1 MVNTPRDFD
10 SDILNRL
17 SRYSYENFNTLY
29 RKLKMNPSKL
39 REKLNFLT
47 KNGIIK
53 EHDDPKGDLTGT
65 PNSKYYEVI
74 SDLEIKPIALIRT
87 YQRIF
92 DDIIKEMYDLAK
104 QLEKKENRINSS
116 VKISKIKTPYLIA
129 DKNLGT
135 KKEKTGYQIGTMISN
150 KPNKKGMA
158 IFEKLCN
165 TINRAFTK
173 SQGLTYA
180 QVLDIIP
187 KKHQDKLNEIQK
199 NLIIQIRKII
209 KQVIKSQKNKA
220 HMTSTE
226 SQFRFKVF
234 GYMEM
239 MNVSMYLKT
248 PNVRW

>member
-1 MVNTPRDFD
+1 MGNTPRDFD

-17 SRYSYENFNTLY
+17 SQYPNENFNTLY

-39 REKLNFLT
+39 RERLNFLT
-47 KNGIIK
+47 KNGIMK

-74 SDLEIKPIALIRT
+74 SDLEIKPIALVRT

-92 DDIIKEMYDLAK
+92 DRIIKEMYDLAK
-104 QLEKKENRINSS
+104 QLEKKENRIHSS
-116 VKISKIKTPYLIA
+116 VKISKMKIPYLFHTA
-129 DKNLGT
+129 T
-135 KKEKTGYQIGTMISN
+135 KEKTGYQIGTTISS

-165 TINRAFTK
+165 TINTAFTK

-180 QVLDIIP
+180 QVLDIVP

-199 NLIIQIRKII
+199 NLIFQIRKII
-209 KQVIKSQKNKA
+209 KQVIKSQKIKD
-220 HMTSTE
+220 HGTSTE

-239 MNVSMYLKT
+239 MNVSMYLNT
-248 PNVRW
+248 PKVKW

>member
-1 MVNTPRDFD
+1 M
-10 SDILNRL
+10 
-17 SRYSYENFNTLY
+17 
-29 RKLKMNPSKL
+29 
-39 REKLNFLT
+39 
-47 KNGIIK
+47 
-53 EHDDPKGDLTGT
+53 
-65 PNSKYYEVI
+65 
-74 SDLEIKPIALIRT
+74 
-87 YQRIF
+87 
-92 DDIIKEMYDLAK
+92 
-104 QLEKKENRINSS
+104 
-116 VKISKIKTPYLIA
+116 KIPYLIA

-135 KKEKTGYQIGTMISN
+135 KKEKTGYQIGTMISS

-158 IFEKLCN
+158 IFEKLCDR
-165 TINRAFTK
+165 INRAFTK

-199 NLIIQIRKII
+199 NLIFQIRKII

-220 HMTSTE
+220 NRTATE

>member
-17 SRYSYENFNTLY
+17 SQYPNENFNTLY
-29 RKLKMNPSKL
+29 RKLRMNPSKL

-74 SDLEIKPIALIRT
+74 SDLEIKPIALVRT

-92 DDIIKEMYDLAK
+92 DEIIKEMYDLAK
-104 QLEKKENRINSS
+104 QLEKKENRIHSS
-116 VKISKIKTPYLIA
+116 VKISKMKIPYLIA

-135 KKEKTGYQIGTMISN
+135 KKEKTGYQIGRMITS

-165 TINRAFTK
+165 MINRAFTK

-180 QVLDIIP
+180 QVLDTVP

-199 NLIIQIRKII
+199 NLIFQIRKII

-220 HMTSTE
+220 NRTATE